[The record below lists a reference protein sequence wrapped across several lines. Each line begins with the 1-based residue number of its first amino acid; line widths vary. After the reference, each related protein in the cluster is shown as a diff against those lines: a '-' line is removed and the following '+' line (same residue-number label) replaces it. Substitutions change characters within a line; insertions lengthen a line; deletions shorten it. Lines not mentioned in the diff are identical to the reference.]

1 MRLWVFGMPVCR
13 IGFVDDIPGSYFLGS
28 DWGLPWCYPRW
39 AWFSAT
45 SLWHCQINQTHVK
58 PRDLGTKLISYISA
72 DVRFKRFTKNWHVS
86 AAPPAQAEAAEK
98 TAKKH
103 SVIGGFSFSFSS
115 NCPAWNLAENAV
127 TSTFLSLFVNGREYS
142 NFEFVK
148 NVSDWREKR

>member
-1 MRLWVFGMPVCR
+1 MRLWVFDMPVCR
-13 IGFVDDIPGSYFLGS
+13 IGFVDDIPGNYFLGS

-86 AAPPAQAEAAEK
+86 AAPPTQVEAAEK
-98 TAKKH
+98 NREE
-103 SVIGGFSFSFSS
+103 VLS
-115 NCPAWNLAENAV
+115 NRRFPIQ
-127 TSTFLSLFVNGREYS
+127 F
-142 NFEFVK
+142 FVK
-148 NVSDWREKR
+148 LSSMELSWECGDKYLSQLVCKWAGIFESWIC

>member
-28 DWGLPWCYPRW
+28 DWGLTWCYPRW

-86 AAPPAQAEAAEK
+86 AAPPAQVEAAEK
-98 TAKKH
+98 NREE
-103 SVIGGFSFSFSS
+103 VLS
-115 NCPAWNLAENAV
+115 NRR
-127 TSTFLSLFVNGREYS
+127 FLIQF
-142 NFEFVK
+142 FVK
-148 NVSDWREKR
+148 LSSMELSWERGDKYLSQLVCKWAGIFESWIC

>member
-58 PRDLGTKLISYISA
+58 PRGLGTKLISYISA

-86 AAPPAQAEAAEK
+86 AAPPAQVEAAEK
-98 TAKKH
+98 NREE
-103 SVIGGFSFSFSS
+103 VLS
-115 NCPAWNLAENAV
+115 NRR
-127 TSTFLSLFVNGREYS
+127 FLIQF
-142 NFEFVK
+142 FVK
-148 NVSDWREKR
+148 LSSMELSWERGDKYLSQLVCKWAGIFESWIC